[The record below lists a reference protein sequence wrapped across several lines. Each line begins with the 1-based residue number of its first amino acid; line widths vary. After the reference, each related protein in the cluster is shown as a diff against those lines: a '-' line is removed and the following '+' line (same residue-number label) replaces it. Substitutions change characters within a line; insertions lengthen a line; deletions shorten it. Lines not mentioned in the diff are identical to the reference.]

1 MNLKIEIS
9 PGELADKITIL
20 EIKMARIS
28 DEKKQVNIRKEHG
41 LLKAVRDQNIPNTE
55 AFEVL
60 VAALKAVNL
69 RLWEIE
75 DDIRACE
82 REKSFGPS
90 FIALARSVYQTND
103 QRSEIKKKI
112 NTLLNSELFEEK
124 SYAKYI

>member
-28 DEKKQVNIRKEHG
+28 DEKKLANIKKEHG

-69 RLWEIE
+69 RLWQIE

-82 REKSFGPS
+82 REKDFGPS
-90 FIALARSVYQTND
+90 FIALARSVYQNND

-124 SYAKYI
+124 SYAKYL